1 MNQRLPRNMFWVD
14 KTKMGDFLKEPLAK
28 KLYEVYIDFKQKLPN
43 QKYHTLKL
51 FNEVFYQCSRIIAL
65 NKSMPDLSHV
75 LSDIKS
81 NLGWDYSTSIV
92 VNMMYVVLSLQK
104 NKTPGVTAF
113 IKSIEHHYRLGQY
126 KTPFYNLAETCM
138 AHGEYFEFKPT
149 FQIPLSEPTMLF
161 PCQSGEDPEG
171 ARYAPIYISL
181 NVNNHFAGEIKQMQ
195 LAHADVAVGVAEKGA
210 NVFHHKKSNE

>member
-126 KTPFYNLAETCM
+126 RHPFIIWQRHVWHMVNILNLSL
-138 AHGEYFEFKPT
+138 HSKF
-149 FQIPLSEPTMLF
+149 
-161 PCQSGEDPEG
+161 
-171 ARYAPIYISL
+171 RYQNL
-181 NVNNHFAGEIKQMQ
+181 QCCF
-195 LAHADVAVGVAEKGA
+195 LANQGRILKERDMHLYTSA
-210 NVFHHKKSNE
+210 